1 MPLARYL
8 AEIGLEVD
16 LLCLTGTRSSD
27 HFTIDL
33 SHYDSPSGFVPKS
46 RFKGIINKNI
56 LEYLSSL
63 NDFNVFLFTKQR
75 RYLYI
80 NYFFQV
86 LTLSRYLNSGKYD
99 IIHFIGQNEMYI
111 LLYKLVKLP
120 KVFTFHEVMI
130 RLDHGNPLRFKL
142 VNFIARKRNNV
153 ILHSENTKTDYLSNF
168 NPLNKTVNVIKFG
181 LFETYGLFPVKTS
194 EELRTLL
201 FYGIILPYKGLE
213 YLVEAYKIVR
223 NEIKDLKLIIA
234 GRGQIYFDETSLKDE
249 GIELINRTITEEEL
263 VQLNKRATIVICPYV
278 SASQSGIPVTSFIFE
293 KPVIASN
300 VEGLTEYVIDG
311 FNGILV
317 PPGDSNALAGE
328 IKRLLVDLKLKKKIK
343 ANIRKLNDNSW
354 SNWIS
359 IAEKTLEVYRSELQ
373 NSAYPEINLPYSEN
387 RSQNV

>member
-8 AEIGLEVD
+8 AETGLEVD

-33 SHYDSPSGFVPKS
+33 SKYDSPAGFIPKS
-46 RFKGIINKNI
+46 RFKGIINNNI

-75 RYLYI
+75 RYLYV
-80 NYFFQV
+80 NYFLQV
-86 LTLSRYLNSGKYD
+86 LSLSRFLNSRKYD

-111 LLYKLVKLP
+111 LLYKLLKSP
-120 KVFTFHEVMI
+120 KVFTFHEVLI
-130 RLDHGNPLRFKL
+130 RLKQGNPEKFKM
-142 VNFIARKRNNV
+142 VNFASGKRNPI
-153 ILHSENTKTDYLSNF
+153 ILHSENTKADYLANYE
-168 NPLNKTVNVIKFG
+168 PVNKDVNVIKYG
-181 LFETYGLFPVKTS
+181 LFETYRLFPDQTQ
-194 EELRTLL
+194 EEMRTLL
-201 FYGIILPYKGLE
+201 YYGIILPYKGLE
-213 YLVEAYKIVR
+213 YLVKAFKIVR
-223 NEIKDLKLIIA
+223 NEIKDVRLIIA
-234 GRGQIYFDETSLKDE
+234 GRGQIYFDEEILKDE

-263 VQLNKRATIVICPYV
+263 VHLNKRATIVICPYV

-317 PPGDSNALAGE
+317 PPGDSMALASE
-328 IKRLLVDLKLKKKIK
+328 IKRLLVDSDLKNRIK
-343 ANIRKLNDNSW
+343 TNIRKLNDESR

-359 IAEKTLEVYRSELQ
+359 IAEQTIEVYRRELQ
-373 NSAYPEINLPYSEN
+373 IGADTKTGLP
-387 RSQNV
+387 